1 MAKENIVDLSD
12 YVRVEDG
19 PLRRTEIATEELL
32 SDEVTAR
39 HYQVGKPDAAG
50 NFISLG
56 KELTFLDFKA
66 KRVWYVYKFQ
76 AVMEDLPP
84 EFRARCEKRKADGT
98 ASEADLQALATGK
111 YECHRYFPVRSFASK
126 ADAVEY
132 GKKLVS
138 EMEI

>member
-1 MAKENIVDLSD
+1 MAKENLVDLSD

-50 NFISLG
+50 NIITLG
-56 KELTFLDFKA
+56 KEMTFLDFKA

-84 EFRARCEKRKADGT
+84 EFRVRTERRKAEGT
-98 ASEADLQALATGK
+98 ATEADLKALETGQ

-126 ADAVEY
+126 DDAIEF